1 MGSRSTPIFV
11 KAVVEKE
18 LDLYQEDDVLDA
30 AMVEL
35 GLEKKDDKFDYLLS
49 MQARSFTKK
58 KVDELEKEIE
68 KVKAKIV
75 TLKKKTEKVMWLEDL
90 DEFDKAY
97 ATFLKTRKEEADPKL
112 VRAGRKA
119 KLRAAGTKTTGAK
132 TGRKLSKAVATAVKS
147 KGPVKPRAK
156 VAVKKVAIKKVTKK
170 AVKAAKKK

>member
-1 MGSRSTPIFV
+1 
-11 KAVVEKE
+11 
-18 LDLYQEDDVLDA
+18 
-30 AMVEL
+30 MVEL

-68 KVKAKIV
+68 KVKAKIG

-119 KLRAAGTKTTGAK
+119 RAGVK
-132 TGRKLSKAVATAVKS
+132 TGKKLSKAVATAVKA
-147 KGPVKPRAK
+147 KGPAKPRAK
-156 VAVKKVAIKKVTKK
+156 VLQEGSVKKVTKK